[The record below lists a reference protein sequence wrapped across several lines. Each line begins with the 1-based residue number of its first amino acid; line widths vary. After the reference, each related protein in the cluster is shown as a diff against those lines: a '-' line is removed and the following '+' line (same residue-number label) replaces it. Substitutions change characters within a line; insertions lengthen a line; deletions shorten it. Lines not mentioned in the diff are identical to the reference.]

1 MPNSTHNKFMTT
13 HAGRSL
19 LEETKRF
26 SNEGKAVGEYVK
38 NSWQYSDKVDHNPT
52 VEIMVDQENKS
63 IQIKDD
69 SNGMSIKKINEQFLV
84 LNQENEERR
93 EGDFG
98 RGEYGTGKIAAL
110 GIGQILSVRTVKD
123 NKLNRFEIHRE
134 DCKAS
139 ISKEGVQ
146 VRWKDE
152 DIQTSEK
159 NGTIINILGFRQK
172 RPINTTSIKKFLQTK
187 TLTETIYKK
196 EINLFLQAEKL
207 EKIEIPFEEEEII
220 QPDENY
226 KKILGETR
234 LVIRIA
240 TRKLDDEERGIN
252 VLARGI
258 HKAFVK
264 NPTARY
270 NEFIFG
276 TCECDKLIDEDQDP
290 PIFDSSRRE
299 ELNEDNLLAQKFKEF
314 VSVNVDKIRK
324 KLEKRANESR
334 QKEKEEALKKEAEKM
349 KNFFNDDYKN
359 QELELQKRAA
369 KARGN
374 IDEKEKDIPSL
385 GETKIVVGKDFNVN
399 VIDGDDNAGI
409 YDGSGDGEGGEG
421 GDNGKAG
428 GKLDRTDQE
437 TTEQGKERKSKKKK
451 SGGGFDFKF
460 DHLGKDDHRAKY
472 DDDSRVI
479 TINLDH
485 PFLKRIEEMAGGDQ
499 KSSTYMRPAFEAA
512 IFEYAAAVTTQK
524 GNSNMLD
531 DALSDGVIEMQER
544 VDTLLKKL
552 AALDYFND

>member
-1 MPNSTHNKFMTT
+1 
-13 HAGRSL
+13 
-19 LEETKRF
+19 
-26 SNEGKAVGEYVK
+26 
-38 NSWQYSDKVDHNPT
+38 
-52 VEIMVDQENKS
+52 
-63 IQIKDD
+63 
-69 SNGMSIKKINEQFLV
+69 
-84 LNQENEERR
+84 
-93 EGDFG
+93 
-98 RGEYGTGKIAAL
+98 
-110 GIGQILSVRTVKD
+110 
-123 NKLNRFEIHRE
+123 
-134 DCKAS
+134 
-139 ISKEGVQ
+139 
-146 VRWKDE
+146 
-152 DIQTSEK
+152 
-159 NGTIINILGFRQK
+159 
-172 RPINTTSIKKFLQTK
+172 
-187 TLTETIYKK
+187 
-196 EINLFLQAEKL
+196 
-207 EKIEIPFEEEEII
+207 
-220 QPDENY
+220 
-226 KKILGETR
+226 
-234 LVIRIA
+234 
-240 TRKLDDEERGIN
+240 
-252 VLARGI
+252 
-258 HKAFVK
+258 
-264 NPTARY
+264 
-270 NEFIFG
+270 
-276 TCECDKLIDEDQDP
+276 
-290 PIFDSSRRE
+290 
-299 ELNEDNLLAQKFKEF
+299 
-314 VSVNVDKIRK
+314 
-324 KLEKRANESR
+324 
-334 QKEKEEALKKEAEKM
+334 M

-385 GETKIVVGKDFNVN
+385 GDTKIVVGKDFNVN

>member
-1 MPNSTHNKFMTT
+1 MTT

-19 LEETKRF
+19 LEETNRF

-38 NSWQYSDKVDHNPT
+38 NSWQYSDKVNHNPT

-98 RGEYGTGKIAAL
+98 RGEYGTGKIAGL

-187 TLTETIYKK
+187 TLTETVYKK

-220 QPDENY
+220 QLDENY

-385 GETKIVVGKDFNVN
+385 GDTKIVVGKDFNVN